1 MPFHIKKAGIPANAG
16 IGDVYFKGSSTWTE
30 TYADRKQYSTKSPAT
45 TKKNAT
51 VTFNGV
57 SYVPKAFADSTI
69 VTE

>member
-30 TYADRKQYSTKSPAT
+30 TYADRKQYSSKTTADNTILNHDGKNGGFAGAT
-45 TKKNAT
+45 E
-51 VTFNGV
+51 
-57 SYVPKAFADSTI
+57 

>member
-1 MPFHIKKAGIPANAG
+1 MPYHIKKTSIVSGQ
-16 IGDVYFKGSSTWTE
+16 DVYYKGGDTWTE

-57 SYVPKAFADSTI
+57 SYVPTSFAGSTI

>member
-1 MPFHIKKAGIPANAG
+1 MPFHIKKTSIVSGK
-16 IGDVYFKGSSTWTE
+16 DVYYKGGDTWTE

>member
-1 MPFHIKKAGIPANAG
+1 MPYHIKKTSIVSGK
-16 IGDVYFKGSSTWTE
+16 DVYYKGGDTWTE

-57 SYVPKAFADSTI
+57 SYVPTSFAGSTI

>member
-1 MPFHIKKAGIPANAG
+1 MPYHIKKTSIVSGQ
-16 IGDVYFKGSSTWTE
+16 DVYYKGGDTWTE